1 MARKDWKQVLFVFF
15 VVTLLLTA
23 CGSSEDEGVESG
35 PSTVDGVVIISSS
48 GGEVSS
54 PDNSI
59 KIEIPPG
66 SFEGELEVTLQRV
79 NPEDYP
85 PELEGLEI
93 LGDLFELGPDGT
105 TFDDPITIV
114 RRFGAS
120 ELGVD
125 LTEGLPLIMLLS
137 RDNNGEWS
145 LLEEGFVTEENGQV
159 VVTATTT
166 HFSHTAA
173 ATTVHF
179 MGHDVPVQLDP
190 PTVQKPKGS
199 SKLVKIKVGEND
211 EFQSNL
217 TDDTAWRT
225 SAPEIL
231 HATNIANYSTLTC
244 REVGNSDYFA
254 DLEFTWDDNS
264 TEGLRRLFKE
274 LTGPEANI
282 YKTTLQGKAQCT
294 ALNLAPVQ
302 NALVDQSLSIRIHF
316 NESDGSCYQNF
327 SDNYTGRFYHQE
339 GVFSLELRQIS
350 TGQIVSGPFN
360 AANFTFNEL
369 VDTQEIYRNGTWI
382 IDPTTGRLVQIADY
396 EHPCPDGSVNRW
408 TTEADLT
415 DFMEKVIARRTEELA
430 SSDEALPEGACEEGP
445 KTLCL
450 QEGRFA
456 FEVFSTLDQ
465 VFDPQ
470 VITDIFPLERDN
482 FGRFQDPSNPDLRMD
497 IRLFNACETTGS
509 FWLFAMPPVGFE
521 SVLTATDTRTGQFE
535 VYYTGEDVG
544 LNPITDTTGFSTCP

>member
-1 MARKDWKQVLFVFF
+1 
-15 VVTLLLTA
+15 
-23 CGSSEDEGVESG
+23 
-35 PSTVDGVVIISSS
+35 
-48 GGEVSS
+48 
-54 PDNSI
+54 
-59 KIEIPPG
+59 
-66 SFEGELEVTLQRV
+66 
-79 NPEDYP
+79 
-85 PELEGLEI
+85 LEGLEI

-125 LTEGLPLIMLLS
+125 LTEGLPVIVLLS
-137 RDNNGEWS
+137 RDSDGNWDV
-145 LLEEGFVTEENGQV
+145 LEDGIVDEENGQV

-166 HFSHTAA
+166 HFSQNAA
-173 ATTVHF
+173 VTTVQLS
-179 MGHDVPVQLDP
+179 GHTVPVRLIP
-190 PTVQKPKGS
+190 SSFEKVKGQS
-199 SKLVKIKVGEND
+199 QEARLEVGEGDQFKDKLVSIPQWN
-211 EFQSNL
+211 
-217 TDDTAWRT
+217 T
-225 SAPEIL
+225 SDRQIL
-231 HATNIANYSTLTC
+231 YAAVVTEEGVATLTC
-244 REVGNSDYFA
+244 NEKGTSDYSADFA
-254 DLEFTWDDNS
+254 LSWESEEQSGVSAFISALTRSGAIDSKIT
-264 TEGLRRLFKE
+264 LR
-274 LTGPEANI
+274 
-282 YKTTLQGKAQCT
+282 GKAECT
-294 ALNLAPVQ
+294 LPNLAPVQ
-302 NALVDQSLSIRIHF
+302 NALVDQSLSIRMHF

-360 AANFTFNEL
+360 AADFTFNEL